1 MIALYTRV
9 TPIQFPIRHVDATT
23 GTRHHPLDYVIRE
36 LFSAAT
42 VLVFGIPLAFSVFY
56 RVVTIFFTYFTHAN
70 IHVPAWIDRPMSW
83 VFVTPNMHKFHHHME
98 LPWTDTNFGN
108 VFSFWDRLM
117 GTMVH
122 GDPLQVRY
130 GVDTLEGTPDESIAY
145 QLKVPMHHRAHG
157 PL

>member
-1 MIALYTRV
+1 
-9 TPIQFPIRHVDATT
+9 
-23 GTRHHPLDYVIRE
+23 
-36 LFSAAT
+36 
-42 VLVFGIPLAFSVFY
+42 
-56 RVVTIFFTYFTHAN
+56 
-70 IHVPAWIDRPMSW
+70 
-83 VFVTPNMHKFHHHME
+83 MHKFHHHME

-130 GVDTLEGTPDESIAY
+130 GVDTLEGSPDESIVY